1 MQVKAKASTSLSFE
15 GVRESGDEFL
25 SLFPHRFDY
34 IYAKHPELGKTPD
47 WQTESRHPLSD
58 RLIRQGSYLYGVR
71 FGLETHYCLLDI
83 DAGSVYHPN
92 RDPFAIS
99 RIVAAL
105 EDVGL
110 VSHVTCTS
118 SYSGGLHLYFP
129 FEQPQKSWNLA
140 VVLET
145 LLENAGFKLV
155 LGQLEIFP
163 NPKLYVAEGKPNLY
177 AAHRLPM
184 QAGSYLVN
192 DRYELTYSSCDL
204 FVQQWRFAQQR
215 NDIHPHVVET
225 LLKSSRRK
233 QYCISG
239 KADKFL
245 NDLNAD
251 IEPGWTGYGQTNYI
265 LGRIAMRSYVFGHLL
280 CGSYPLEGKALVA
293 DIVRVAKALPG
304 YQQWCR
310 HQHEIEKRAEEWARC
325 VETSHYFHFGIQK
338 LKSAKSDSHSASAES
353 DQPTWNQRQSEAA
366 RERIRNAIANMLET
380 RSLPISPTERF
391 QALTRYQIGGGS
403 LYRHRDLWHPS
414 YLAKSFASER
424 SDNDDLDL
432 EAQPGSEI
440 ELINSA
446 CADVVEP
453 VENDPIW
460 INPIQINDG
469 REEDCGKAA
478 SSSHH
483 LTSLL
488 AENGSNARADVHLGH
503 CSMPISSDAGDNFQG
518 KHDGLL
524 HQMQNQMQVA
534 SNDYLSLQ
542 TAQTAIESQ
551 QRAEA
556 HQAAYLARLQ
566 RYLASGDPILM
577 AEAIALSRTSPRT
590 SPGQTSPESP
600 SEVAVALPGVVP
612 PSALLPSET
621 PGLPSPQP
629 NDPDDPDDPD
639 DLSNILVAISV
650 HLRRLRWLPAEV
662 GDRLHALFGKRRQ
675 MLLTDA
681 EILEWLDYLEQQD

>member
-1 MQVKAKASTSLSFE
+1 MQVKAKASISFE

-83 DAGSVYHPN
+83 DAGSVCHPN
-92 RDPFAIS
+92 RDPFAIP

-163 NPKLYVAEGKPNLY
+163 NPKLYVSEGKPNLY

-225 LLKSSRRK
+225 ILKSSRRK

-304 YQQWCR
+304 YQQWCK

-338 LKSAKSDSHSASAES
+338 LKSAKSDSHRASSES

-414 YLAKSFASER
+414 YLAESSASER
-424 SDNDDLDL
+424 SVNDDPDL
-432 EAQPGSEI
+432 ETRSGNEI
-440 ELINSA
+440 ELIDSA

-453 VENDPIW
+453 VETDPIW
-460 INPIQINDG
+460 INPIHINDG

-488 AENGSNARADVHLGH
+488 SENGGNARLGAHLSH
-503 CSMPISSDAGDNFQG
+503 CSMPISKGAGDNFQG
-518 KHDGLL
+518 EHDGLP
-524 HQMQNQMQVA
+524 HQVQGAGNGYLPLQMAV
-534 SNDYLSLQ
+534 
-542 TAQTAIESQ
+542 EPQ

-577 AEAIALSRTSPRT
+577 AEAIALSQTSPGRTSPNK
-590 SPGQTSPESP
+590 PP
-600 SEVAVALPGVVP
+600 SEVAVALPEVVQ
-612 PSALLPSET
+612 PSALFLSEKPVLP
-621 PGLPSPQP
+621 PPQP
-629 NDPDDPDDPD
+629 NDPD

-650 HLRRLRWLPAEV
+650 HVRRLQWSAAWV
-662 GDRLHALFGKRRQ
+662 GDRLQSLFGKRRQ

-681 EILEWLDYLEQQD
+681 EIWEWLDYLEQQIRTTKLVG